1 MVNGMA
7 WCKDNL
13 VALLLILLLV
23 LEGSTALVSV
33 RENVPTLIEQE
44 TEMEI
49 QKISQISDARIDTLG
64 ASVVVPTSLPRVLW
78 LFLLLAYIALLVF
91 NFLYTFRT
99 VTSPQWF
106 WESLYTV
113 LTLGAW
119 YVLDPF
125 MMHLW
130 FPLALVKSGLIVFI
144 LYLYLLEHRSTDEM
158 SLQKPEKML

>member
-13 VALLLILLLV
+13 VALLLVLLLV
-23 LEGSTALVSV
+23 LECGTAVLSV
-33 RENVPTLIEQE
+33 RENVPTMIEQGTE
-44 TEMEI
+44 TEI
-49 QKISQISDARIDTLG
+49 QKISQISDARIDAMG
-64 ASVVVPTSLPRVLW
+64 ASVAVPTSLPRVLW
-78 LFLLLAYIALLVF
+78 LFLLLAYVALLVF
-91 NFLYTFRT
+91 NFSYTFRT
-99 VTSPQWF
+99 VTTPQWF

-130 FPLALVKSGLIVFI
+130 FPLTLVQSGLIIFI
-144 LYLYLLEHRSTDEM
+144 LYVYLLEHRSTDEM

>member
-13 VALLLILLLV
+13 IALLLVLLLV

-33 RENVPTLIEQE
+33 RENVPTLIEQG

-91 NFLYTFRT
+91 NFSYTFRT

-125 MMHLW
+125 MVHLW

-144 LYLYLLEHRSTDEM
+144 LYLYLLERRPGTDL